1 MGLRRVVVEVLKVAD
16 AIVAELGEIERNNFL
31 FFKKKKI
38 LCLLEMN

>member
-31 FFKKKKI
+31 FKKKKI